1 MLRRPLAAFSVPVNE
16 LIFEAES
23 AERVVTGHQHLR
35 HSGHHDQ
42 GVMSRDP
49 HVPVIKFRA
58 SNLLLTHYES
68 LFSTN
73 PILKA
78 AAKASTISPP
88 RYAPKLKRSITQPPI
103 RGVMNIPV

>member
-16 LIFEAES
+16 LIFKAEG
-23 AERVVTGHQHLR
+23 AERAVSGYQRLR
-35 HSGHHDQ
+35 HSGHHAQ
-42 GVMSRDP
+42 GVMSRNP
-49 HVPVIKFRA
+49 HVPVIKCRA
-58 SNLLLTHYES
+58 SNLLLTNYES